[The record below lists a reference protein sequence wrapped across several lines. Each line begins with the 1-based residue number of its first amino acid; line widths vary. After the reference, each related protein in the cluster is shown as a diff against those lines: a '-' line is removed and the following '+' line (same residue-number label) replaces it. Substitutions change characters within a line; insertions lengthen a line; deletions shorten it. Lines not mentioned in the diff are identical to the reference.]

1 MRPFK
6 DTPTV
11 EFTTTQTLDVTDM
24 PPVMEEVK
32 PVYQQWGFWALLVAS
47 IVLSFMSGVLVKT
60 GGHLFV

>member
-1 MRPFK
+1 MRPFA

-11 EFTTTQTLDVTDM
+11 AFTTTQTLDFTDI

-32 PVYQQWGFWALLVAS
+32 PVYRQWGFWVLLAAS
-47 IVLSFMSGVLVKT
+47 IVLSFISGALIKT

>member
-1 MRPFK
+1 MRRFE

-11 EFTTTQTLDVTDM
+11 EFTTTPTLDFTDM

-32 PVYQQWGFWALLVAS
+32 PVYQQWGFWVLLVAS
-47 IVLSFMSGVLVKT
+47 IVLSFISGALVKT

>member
-1 MRPFK
+1 MRPFE

-11 EFTTTQTLDVTDM
+11 AFTTTQPLDFTDM

-32 PVYQQWGFWALLVAS
+32 PVYQQWGFWVLLVAS
-47 IVLSFMSGVLVKT
+47 IVLSFVSGALIKT

>member
-1 MRPFK
+1 MRNYA

-11 EFTTTQTLDVTDM
+11 EFTTIQTLDFTDM

-47 IVLSFMSGVLVKT
+47 IVLSFISGALVKT